1 MNFNLTMKK
10 LLLPSKIG
18 DLSDLG
24 DLVGRGTSAL
34 RLLRRRDKGQKAETG
49 AGAIDSPYFEDEV
62 PPKDMSSP
70 ERSPWPSVL
79 HSKSSKLVARLARER
94 TGGII
99 HGAEGSK
106 NGAAKAASPP
116 ESRNPRADGA
126 AGNFSHRVVVRVI
139 TKEAKNDDSARD
151 SSPPQPGGQGERQTL
166 EPTQYP
172 NDEVVPPKKAA
183 ASRTASGVE
192 QPELIDSEGNPS
204 REGTPNDVDLQEFFS
219 IVSGLASAAKN
230 RGSNLLK
237 TYAGEDGSEESET
250 KMQELMRLLKSGM
263 DFTTTEAVANN
274 SSHGADAEEARNDD
288 STRESPTQPRGDDND
303 EVVPPKAA
311 AAKIASGIEQ
321 PDGLKNLT
329 TKKLLLPSKIGD
341 LGDLVGRGTSALRL
355 LRRRDKGQ
363 KAETGAGAI
372 DSPYFEDE
380 VPPKDMSSPERSP
393 WPSVLHSKSSKLV
406 ARLAR
411 ERTGGIYKSR
421 ANGVANDFSRRVV
434 VQDVAQ
440 EARNDYSTRESPP
453 QPGGYDESQTLEPT
467 QYPNDEVVPPKKAAA
482 SRTASGV
489 EQPELIDSEE
499 NPSRGG
505 PPNDVALQESFS
517 IVSGLASAANFRVN
531 STLETY
537 AGEDGSE
544 ASETSMQVLMR
555 LLKSGM
561 DFTTE
566 FRERSHEEST
576 IYSDVTSVPSGFP
589 SRIENDAT
597 DDDHS
602 FISELSLNDLHDMSM
617 TEIDDN
623 DDMGMVDAVCWQNEN
638 IVMFCGDGE
647 NIVVNDLV
655 SNRSREEAE

>member
-1 MNFNLTMKK
+1 MKK

-18 DLSDLG
+18 DLGDFG
-24 DLVGRGTSAL
+24 DLVGRGTTSAL

-49 AGAIDSPYFEDEV
+49 AGAIDSPYFDDGV

-79 HSKSSKLVARLARER
+79 HGKSSKLVARLGRER
-94 TGGII
+94 AGGI
-99 HGAEGSK
+99 HGAGGSK

-139 TKEAKNDDSARD
+139 AKEARNDDRARD
-151 SSPPQPGGQGERQTL
+151 SSPPQPGGQGERQIL

-204 REGTPNDVDLQEFFS
+204 REGTPNDVTLQEFFS

-355 LRRRDKGQ
+355 LRKRDKGQ

-372 DSPYFEDE
+372 DSPYFDDE

-411 ERTGGIYKSR
+411 KRTGGIYISR

-440 EARNDYSTRESPP
+440 EARDDDSTRESPP

-482 SRTASGV
+482 ARTASGV

-499 NPSRGG
+499 NPSRDG
-505 PPNDVALQESFS
+505 PPNDVALHESFS

>member
-1 MNFNLTMKK
+1 MKK

-18 DLSDLG
+18 DLGDLG

-34 RLLRRRDKGQKAETG
+34 RLLRRGDKGQKAGTG
-49 AGAIDSPYFEDEV
+49 AGAIDSPYFEEEV

-139 TKEAKNDDSARD
+139 TKEAKNDGSARD
-151 SSPPQPGGQGERQTL
+151 SPPPQPGGQGERQTL
-166 EPTQYP
+166 EPTQSP

-204 REGTPNDVDLQEFFS
+204 REGTPNDVALQESFS

-237 TYAGEDGSEESET
+237 
-250 KMQELMRLLKSGM
+250 
-263 DFTTTEAVANN
+263 
-274 SSHGADAEEARNDD
+274 
-288 STRESPTQPRGDDND
+288 
-303 EVVPPKAA
+303 
-311 AAKIASGIEQ
+311 
-321 PDGLKNLT
+321 
-329 TKKLLLPSKIGD
+329 
-341 LGDLVGRGTSALRL
+341 
-355 LRRRDKGQ
+355 
-363 KAETGAGAI
+363 
-372 DSPYFEDE
+372 
-380 VPPKDMSSPERSP
+380 
-393 WPSVLHSKSSKLV
+393 
-406 ARLAR
+406 
-411 ERTGGIYKSR
+411 
-421 ANGVANDFSRRVV
+421 
-434 VQDVAQ
+434 
-440 EARNDYSTRESPP
+440 
-453 QPGGYDESQTLEPT
+453 
-467 QYPNDEVVPPKKAAA
+467 
-482 SRTASGV
+482 
-489 EQPELIDSEE
+489 
-499 NPSRGG
+499 
-505 PPNDVALQESFS
+505 
-517 IVSGLASAANFRVN
+517 
-531 STLETY
+531 TY

-602 FISELSLNDLHDMSM
+602 FISELSLNDVHDMSM